1 MFEILD
7 PVEFKARWA
16 LHSAEP
22 VWGTSSVGLECS
34 PWCRLCIENDT
45 APRVSRFLQKQIRL
59 FERFPKPKE
68 FWKSVQNLGCFAL
81 FREIWLILGFSE
93 NS

>member
-1 MFEILD
+1 M
-7 PVEFKARWA
+7 
-16 LHSAEP
+16 HSAEP
-22 VWGTSSVGLECS
+22 VWGPALLVEMS
-34 PWCRLCIENDT
+34 PWCRLCIENDERHGST
-45 APRVSRFLQKQIRL
+45 RFLQKQIRL

-68 FWKSVQNLGCFAL
+68 FWKSDQNLGCFAL